1 MYFISLIK
9 RSEVLTFLSTH
20 SWMHF
25 ASLQLKHYYWSYRSE
40 RPKATE
46 EEEETVV
53 STVEAAT
60 TSKRCSFLRSE
71 DSLTVANFLCASS
84 AAASWKRR
92 SFLSGN
98 ARRGSPNTR
107 GTTVDTLYG
116 KPSFTGTQYNSKYIK
131 GNINVFTGNKSFNF
145 LLLSN
150 KILKSFAKPRIP
162 EFSNIRHASAGL
174 LSSFLDSFMCEKAV
188 CLFL

>member
-40 RPKATE
+40 RPKATEE

-131 GNINVFTGNKSFNF
+131 GNINVLQEIKVLIFYFWVTRF
-145 LLLSN
+145 
-150 KILKSFAKPRIP
+150 
-162 EFSNIRHASAGL
+162 
-174 LSSFLDSFMCEKAV
+174 
-188 CLFL
+188 

>member
-40 RPKATE
+40 RPKATEE

-116 KPSFTGTQYNSKYIK
+116 KPSFTGIQYNSKYKCI
-131 GNINVFTGNKSFNF
+131 TGNKSFNF
-145 LLLSN
+145 LLLNN